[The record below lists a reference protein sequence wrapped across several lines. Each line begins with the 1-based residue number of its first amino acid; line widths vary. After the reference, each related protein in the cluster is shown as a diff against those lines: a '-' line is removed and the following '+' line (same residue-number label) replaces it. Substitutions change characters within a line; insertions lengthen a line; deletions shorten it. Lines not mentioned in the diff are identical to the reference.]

1 MQHVRTNQPK
11 RDYRPFSEK
20 IKLSK
25 GKYDMTLI
33 LADVRLD
40 NDHICKAQ
48 LTQLANML
56 SDGS

>member
-1 MQHVRTNQPK
+1 MEDLEERELNRVR
-11 RDYRPFSEK
+11 
-20 IKLSK
+20 
-25 GKYDMTLI
+25 KYDMTLI